1 MEKLPIVDL
10 KKIADELAKSGKR
23 VRVLWQEPGSLAFVA
38 RGRRTEASSTS
49 TLATRSPI

>member
-23 VRVLWQEPGSLAFVA
+23 VRVLWQELGSRADA
-38 RGRRTEASSTS
+38 STEASSTS
-49 TLATRSPI
+49 TLATRLPI